1 MSDMENLAKERAEE
15 AQAGEFAGDTEEQM
29 HDLVTADRDTNGIS
43 ASMERLGD
51 TSGVVYEEDM
61 DEISVENHNDDGRPE
76 SVD

>member
-1 MSDMENLAKERAEE
+1 MSDKDNEKLADERA
-15 AQAGEFAGDTEEQM
+15 AQVQPGTFEGNTQEQM

-61 DEISVENHNDDGRPE
+61 DEISVGNHNDRGE
-76 SVD
+76 L